1 MIIKDARFV
10 VSNTEV
16 NKCPD
21 SDLPEYAFIGRSN
34 VGKSSLINML
44 TNKKDLAKISG
55 KPGKTRLVNHFIING
70 KWYLVDL
77 PGYGYAKISKSERK
91 KWELMI
97 RSYLLKRKNLLGIF
111 VLIDARHEPQNSDLE
126 FMQWLGES
134 QVPFV
139 MVFTK
144 VDKLS
149 GAEQKVYQDKY
160 AEKMLET
167 WAEVPLM
174 FESSAETGLGRDAI
188 LSFID
193 EVNRVETND

>member
-16 NKCPD
+16 KKCPD

-44 TNKKDLAKISG
+44 TNKKKLAMISG
-55 KPGKTRLVNHFIING
+55 NPGKTRLINHFIING
-70 KWYLVDL
+70 NWYLVDL
-77 PGYGYAKISKSERK
+77 PGYGYAKISINERK

-97 RSYLLKRKNLLGIF
+97 RSYLLKRKNLLGVF

-167 WAEVPLM
+167 WEEVPLM
-174 FESSAETGLGRDAI
+174 FESSAETGLGRNDI
-188 LSFID
+188 LSFIE
-193 EVNRVETND
+193 EVNRKEGTD

>member
-1 MIIKDARFV
+1 MKIKDARFV

-16 NKCPD
+16 NKCPK

-44 TNKKDLAKISG
+44 TNKKKLAMTSG
-55 KPGKTRLVNHFIING
+55 SPGKTRLINHFIING
-70 KWYLVDL
+70 DWYLVDL

-97 RSYLLKRKNLLGIF
+97 RSYLLKRKNLLGVF

-174 FESSAETGLGRDAI
+174 FESSAETGLGRDDI
-188 LSFID
+188 LSFIE
-193 EVNRVETND
+193 EVNRGEATE

>member
-1 MIIKDARFV
+1 MYVFVARFV
-10 VSNTEV
+10 VSNTEIS
-16 NKCPD
+16 KCPK
-21 SDLPEYAFIGRSN
+21 SDWPEYAFIGRSN

-44 TNKKDLAKISG
+44 TNKKKLAMISG
-55 KPGKTRLVNHFIING
+55 TPGKTRLINHFIING
-70 KWYLVDL
+70 NWYLVDL
-77 PGYGYAKISKSERK
+77 PGYGYAKISKNERK

-97 RSYLLKRKNLLGIF
+97 RSYLLKRKNLLGVF
-111 VLIDARHEPQNSDLE
+111 VLIDARLEPQNSDLE

-144 VDKLS
+144 VDKIS

-174 FESSAETGLGRDAI
+174 FESSAETGLGRDDI
-188 LSFID
+188 LSFI
-193 EVNRVETND
+193 EEINKGQAKG

>member
-1 MIIKDARFV
+1 MNIKDARFV
-10 VSNTEV
+10 VSNTEIS
-16 NKCPD
+16 KCPK
-21 SDLPEYAFIGRSN
+21 SDWPEYAFIGRSN

-44 TNKKDLAKISG
+44 TNKKKLAMISG
-55 KPGKTRLVNHFIING
+55 TPGKTRLINHFIING
-70 KWYLVDL
+70 NWYLVDL
-77 PGYGYAKISKSERK
+77 PGYGYAKISKNERK

-97 RSYLLKRKNLLGIF
+97 RSYLLKRKNLLGVF
-111 VLIDARHEPQNSDLE
+111 VLIDARLEPQNSDLE

-144 VDKLS
+144 VDKIS

-174 FESSAETGLGRDAI
+174 FESSAETGLGRDDI
-188 LSFID
+188 LSFI
-193 EVNRVETND
+193 EEINKGQAKG